1 MQDSLEVLDRQRWL
15 FENMLLMPKYE
26 VWVKRSISVARVAG
40 TTAIEGEGIGIEAV
54 SDLMKGGAAGRSDG
68 DAVRANSNAIAA
80 YEFIDY
86 LSGQLDIPLNE
97 LVIRELNRQF
107 MRGGPELLTP
117 GVYRKGQNSVGKF
130 MPPNQGDVPALMRH
144 FTEWLCADDDVHPVI
159 RAGVAHVHLVS
170 IHPFWDGN
178 GRTARGLMTLLLQRS
193 PFGFRN
199 LLSVE
204 SWFADR
210 RDAYIDAI
218 ERAQGR
224 IFSETYDMTT
234 WLEFFIDALAA
245 SAQSLING
253 LTDWRR
259 WMQDVQSSL
268 RQAGLNE
275 RQADGLAYAARAGR
289 ITRPEYIEIAG
300 VSPITATR
308 DLARLVETGFLEVQG
323 RTRGRAYLFRKP
335 V

>member
-1 MQDSLEVLDRQRWL
+1 MDRQRWL

-40 TTAIEGEGIGIEAV
+40 TTAIEGEGIGVETV
-54 SDLMKGGAAGRSDG
+54 SDLMRGGAAARSDA

-86 LSGQLDIPLNE
+86 LSDQLDIPLSE
-97 LVIRELNRQF
+97 LAIRELNRQF

-117 GVYRKGQNSVGKF
+117 GVYRRGQNSVGDF
-130 MPPNQGDVPALMRH
+130 MPPNQGDVPALMRD
-144 FTEWLCADDDVHPVI
+144 FAEWLSADDDVHPVV
-159 RAGVAHVHLVS
+159 RAGIAHLHLVS
-170 IHPFWDGN
+170 VHPFWDGN

-193 PFGFRN
+193 PFSFRN

-218 ERAQGR
+218 ERVQGR
-224 IFSETYDMTT
+224 AFSETYDMTT
-234 WLEFFIDALAA
+234 WLEFFVDALAA
-245 SAQSLING
+245 AAQSLMNE
-253 LTDWRR
+253 LTDWHR
-259 WMQDVQSSL
+259 WMQEVQGPL
-268 RQAGLNE
+268 RQAGLND

-289 ITRPEYIEIAG
+289 ITRPEYIEITG

-308 DLARLVETGFLEVQG
+308 DLARLVEGGFLEVQG
-323 RTRGRAYLFRKP
+323 RTRGRAYLFKRP
-335 V
+335 E

>member
-1 MQDSLEVLDRQRWL
+1 
-15 FENMLLMPKYE
+15 MPKYE

-40 TTAIEGEGIGIEAV
+40 TTAIEGEGIGTEAV
-54 SDLMKGGAAGRSDG
+54 SDLMRGGAAMRSDA
-68 DAVRANSNAIAA
+68 DAVRANANAIAA

-86 LSGQLDIPLNE
+86 LSEQLDIPLSE

-117 GVYRKGQNSVGKF
+117 GVYRRGQNSVGNF
-130 MPPNQGDVPALMRH
+130 MPPNQGDVPALMRD
-144 FTEWLCADDDVHPVI
+144 FAEWLCRDDVHPALC
-159 RAGVAHVHLVS
+159 AGIAHLHLVS

-178 GRTARGLMTLLLQRS
+178 GRTSRGLMTLILQRS

-218 ERAQGR
+218 ERVQGR
-224 IFSETYDMTT
+224 VFSETYDMTT
-234 WLEFFIDALAA
+234 WLEFFVDALASA
-245 SAQSLING
+245 AQSLIDE
-253 LTDWRR
+253 LTDWHR
-259 WMQDVQSSL
+259 WMQEVKDSM
-268 RQAGLNE
+268 RQAGLND

-289 ITRPEYIEIAG
+289 ITRPEYIEITGA
-300 VSPITATR
+300 SPITATR
-308 DLARLVETGFLEVQG
+308 DLARLVETGFLEALG
-323 RTRGRAYLFRKP
+323 RTRGRAYLFKKS